1 MRIGV
6 LGINHK
12 TADLTHR
19 EWLAKACYKR
29 LHPESAPAQNLSL
42 VCLLTC
48 HRSEVYFSAH
58 DLAEAHSLLLHV
70 LREEI
75 PFPFEH
81 KLYAYFGS
89 DCFEHLA
96 QVTAGLDSM
105 VLAESEIQGQV
116 KQAYEKACLHYTLPS
131 AMHFL
136 FQKSL
141 KLGKHV
147 RAQSVFPK
155 GHLTIPKI
163 VCELSQQLCGPL
175 PAKKIL
181 FIGNSEIN
189 RKVLSLFK
197 HKGVEKLALCTRSL
211 MSARDLAFEQG
222 IELFDWAQLKRW
234 GEYDIVIAGTNASS
248 YLVQPQDQEVRTELV
263 FDLGVPR
270 NVDPRLGR
278 HPRLALLNIDELG
291 QMLEGRQSAHLAAIR
306 QSTALIEEKVL
317 AYVNAFQARTLHAV
331 GSGGRE

>member
-29 LHPESAPAQNLSL
+29 LHPESACAQDLSL
-42 VCLLTC
+42 VALLTC
-48 HRSEVYFSAH
+48 HRSEIYFSAN
-58 DLAEAHSLLLHV
+58 DLAGAHSLLLHI

-81 KLYAYFGS
+81 KLYAYFGT

-105 VLAESEIQGQV
+105 VIAESEIQGQV
-116 KQAYEKACLHYTLPS
+116 KQAYEKACLHYALPS
-131 AMHFL
+131 AMHYL

-147 RAQSVFPK
+147 RVQSAFPK
-155 GHLTIPKI
+155 GHLTLPKI
-163 VCELSQQLCGPL
+163 VFELSSHVCGSL
-175 PAKKIL
+175 QAKKVL

-197 HKGVEKLALCTRSL
+197 HKGVERLALCTRSP
-211 MSARDLAFEQG
+211 MSAQDLADQG
-222 IELFDWAQLKRW
+222 IALFDWTQLEAW

-248 YLVQPQDQEVRTELV
+248 YLIHSRNQGVKTRLI

-270 NVDPRLGR
+270 NVDPHLAR
-278 HPRLALLNIDELG
+278 HPCLALFNIDELG
-291 QMLEGRQSAHLAAIR
+291 QILESRQSAHLAAIR
-306 QSTALIEEKVL
+306 QSTILIGEKVL
-317 AYVNAFQARTLHAV
+317 AYTNAFQSRILHAV
-331 GSGGRE
+331 GSGGRG